1 MEVYEI
7 RITKRGGHQETYVG
21 MMASDYAAIRRAN
34 SLARE
39 DDLVEVIKGPLCI
52 FSGTSKE
59 AERYSSLPVRRPG

>member
-1 MEVYEI
+1 
-7 RITKRGGHQETYVG
+7 